1 MKEVNFNVADLVQ
14 SVKRKFYEEPLKH
27 TRIVKLEDLT
37 DEDLYEKE
45 TDSKGVPILKRVER
59 YPDLPDDVFVPIIY
73 PDIDGTKYKIN
84 KKGEILKVKTKKI
97 LNGTI
102 TVKNYRQS
110 SLLNVNNDRKVYRTH
125 RLVGFTFL
133 INPNYEVYNVVNH
146 IDSDTLN
153 TRISNLEIVTITTN
167 NNPKKK
173 SLKLKGKRISK
184 ENETNKLIGYSG
196 YTEDY
201 IWIKHWKYENMY
213 VCKEGYIARF
223 NKSGKLKRVGS
234 LTPEQYMRIHLNM
247 SKTSIGVHK
256 IIMEFLLKRDLNE
269 GEIVDHI
276 NCIRYDNSFEN
287 LRVTDNIGNMNNPNT
302 LNKYYRKVILTDLYG
317 DFIMYDNSNELHKFI
332 YKDYNKNGA
341 KQDSNIKLI
350 ISEAVTYLLA
360 NKYFLINPL
369 DKDDLYKKMEIVVY
383 IFSDK
388 NKTNLIGAF
397 DSVRDAARELN
408 ISRDII
414 KRRLNKDL
422 PDKYGNYYMR
432 GPEAVKIVLAL
443 GHGTA
448 ANFKPEET
456 R

>member
-14 SVKRKFYEEPLKH
+14 SVKERAYDEPLKH

-73 PDIDGTKYKIN
+73 PDIDDTRYKIN
-84 KKGEILKVKTKKI
+84 KKGEILRVKTKKI

-102 TVKNYRQS
+102 TVKNYRQT
-110 SLLNVNNDRKVYRTH
+110 SLLDVNNDRKVYRTH

-133 INPNYEVYNVVNH
+133 LNPNYEVYDVVNH

-153 TRISNLEIVTITTN
+153 THISNLEIVTITTN

-173 SLKLKGKRISK
+173 SSKLKSKRISK

-201 IWIKHWKYENMY
+201 IWIKHWKYKNMY

-234 LTPEQYMRIHLNM
+234 LTPEQYMRIHLNV
-247 SKTSIGVHK
+247 SKTSVGAHK
-256 IIMEFLLKRDLNE
+256 IIMEFLLKRDLNDS
-269 GEIVDHI
+269 EIVDHI

-302 LNKYYRKVILTDLYG
+302 LNKYYRKAILTDLYG

-341 KQDSNIKLI
+341 KQDPNMRLE
-350 ISEAVTYLLA
+350 ISMGVNYILA

-388 NKTNLIGAF
+388 NKTNIIGAF

-414 KRRLNKDL
+414 KQRLNKDL

-432 GPEAVKIVLAL
+432 GPEAVKLVLAL

-448 ANFKPEET
+448 ADFKPEET
-456 R
+456 K